1 MNDERTAAEWI
12 KEIRERT
19 GLSQAKFGARYGIP
33 MRTVQDWERGVRTPP
48 PYVVTM
54 LDMLVKKETDA

>member
-1 MNDERTAAEWI
+1 MNDERTAAERI